1 MLHLPR
7 KNETK
12 VLQVLRRVLCLPR
25 KTNLRCSKPATQ
37 NEAAPKS
44 ITRRQTSANLYEGAQ
59 SAAPA
64 TQNELEMLQVLRLP
78 RKTRRRP
85 KASSSLV
92 ARFPPTSMKV
102 LQVLALATQ
111 NEPEVLQVL
120 RLPRKTSRR
129 CSKCC
134 GCHAKRGGAQKHHS
148 SPDFRRPPRRCSKC
162 CACHANNKPEM
173 LQALRLPCK
182 TRRHPKASP
191 VAKLPPTSMKVLQV
205 LRLPRKNEPEMLQ
218 VLRLPRKNEPDML
231 QALRLP
237 RKTSLRRACHA
248 KRGGAQKHHSSPD
261 FRQPLCRCAKCCACH
276 AKTSLRLPRKTRRR
290 PKASHVGRLPPTPMK
305 VLQVLRLPRKNE
317 PDMLQALRLPRKTSL
332 RRACHAKR
340 GGTQKHH
347 SSPDFRQPL

>member
-7 KNETK
+7 KIK
-12 VLQVLRRVLCLPR
+12 LRCCKCCTCHAKMKLRCCKCCAECCACHA

-120 RLPRKTSRR
+120 RLPR
-129 CSKCC
+129 
-134 GCHAKRGGAQKHHS
+134 Q
-148 SPDFRRPPRRCSKC
+148 
-162 CACHANNKPEM
+162 NKPEM
-173 LQALRLPCK
+173 LQ
-182 TRRHPKASP
+182 
-191 VAKLPPTSMKVLQV
+191 V
-205 LRLPRKNEPEMLQ
+205 
-218 VLRLPRKNEPDML
+218 
-231 QALRLP
+231 
-237 RKTSLRRACHA
+237 
-248 KRGGAQKHHSSPD
+248 
-261 FRQPLCRCAKCCACH
+261 
-276 AKTSLRLPRKTRRR
+276 LRLPRKTRRR
-290 PKASHVGRLPPTPMK
+290 PKASLVARFPPTSKK
-305 VLQVLRLPRKNE
+305 VLQVLRLPCK
-317 PDMLQALRLPRKTSL
+317 
-332 RRACHAKR
+332 
-340 GGTQKHH
+340 
-347 SSPDFRQPL
+347 